1 MRSSSIW
8 KKGRLSTIWKTIEV
22 VFHIYSIWFQIS
34 LHAKNQL
41 TLLPTTALIVM
52 GPSVVVVCVVFLPI
66 IILPHKTQIIL
77 QVDQSA
83 GWYLNK
89 VKVNVESK
97 WDSRYNVCTFQFA
110 LSANYANIYCVHVKK
125 HWQEFHYTF

>member
-34 LHAKNQL
+34 LQAKNQL

-77 QVDQSA
+77 QVDQSVE
-83 GWYLNK
+83 WFLKK
-89 VKVNVESK
+89 VKVNVRNGK
-97 WDSRYNVCTFQFA
+97 NGTAVTLYFPVCTLCKLCKYMFCSCEETMTNA
-110 LSANYANIYCVHVKK
+110 V
-125 HWQEFHYTF
+125 T